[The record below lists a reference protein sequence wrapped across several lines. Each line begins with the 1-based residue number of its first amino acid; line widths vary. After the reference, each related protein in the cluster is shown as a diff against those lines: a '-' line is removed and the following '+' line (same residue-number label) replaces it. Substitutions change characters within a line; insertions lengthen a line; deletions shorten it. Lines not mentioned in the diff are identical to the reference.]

1 MQSGENK
8 EMKIKNE
15 EEIWNLTQWSK
26 IRQDN
31 VHTTTSHAAH
41 LPFPKHTQIH
51 SPPTAEAS

>member
-1 MQSGENK
+1 
-8 EMKIKNE
+8 MKIKNE